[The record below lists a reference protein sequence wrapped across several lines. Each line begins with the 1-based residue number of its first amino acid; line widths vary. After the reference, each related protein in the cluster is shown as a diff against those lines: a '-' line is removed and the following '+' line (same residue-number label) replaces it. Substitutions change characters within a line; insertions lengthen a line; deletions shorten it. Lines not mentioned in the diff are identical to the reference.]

1 VFDAMLDATGNP
13 KKEIFLEDQLHMNA
27 SGYAIWKK
35 ILLPYL
41 VK

>member
-1 VFDAMLDATGNP
+1 MLDATGNP